1 MLSCTYSGS
10 LQSCNTSTRQHHFK
24 AMTHTTVGKQQ
35 GGDASILNILEG
47 LSAYISQCWHRIAES
62 QSKSDRSTTL
72 CPITFRAQ
80 ETLHSNSWAMPYLK
94 TTIMYSFGRIS
105 PKPST
110 HNSPQACRQDKHIG
124 HCVHTTCFSTINKL
138 LQTHSAALTTRL

>member
-1 MLSCTYSGS
+1 MSFAVLYLSAK
-10 LQSCNTSTRQHHFK
+10 LQHKHK
-24 AMTHTTVGKQQ
+24 ARPFQSNETPQLENNR
-35 GGDASILNILEG
+35 GGDASILNGLEG
-47 LSAYISQCWHRIAES
+47 WSAYISQCWRLIAES

-110 HNSPQACRQDKHIG
+110 HNSPQACRQDKKIG
-124 HCVHTTCFSTINKL
+124 HCVHATCFSTINKL